1 MKNNNRLFI
10 VSNRLPVTVHQESNG
25 DVEIKT
31 SSGGLIT
38 AMDSFLQ
45 ADNSGYS
52 DVYWVGVPGCNPT
65 AWEEASRKLETSIY
79 TYLPVM
85 LYKEQYE
92 KYYNGFSNSVLWPL
106 FHYFPSFAE
115 YDPEYYEHYLLANE
129 HFLEVL
135 LRYAR
140 PGDTIWIHDY
150 HLLPLAGLLRN
161 RLPDCTI
168 GFFLHIPFP
177 SYEIFR
183 MLPRKWQQGILQGML
198 GADLV
203 GFHTMD
209 YAAHFLQSVQL
220 VLGLDNDRHIIRYD
234 NRLVKVDV
242 FPISID
248 YQKFNSAYQNEA
260 VISLRESLQHKLI
273 GQKILFSVD
282 RLDYTKGIQNRLRAY
297 ELFLEEN
304 PEYRGKVVFILV
316 IVPSRDTITKYAERK
331 RSIDELVSGINGRV
345 GGVHWQP
352 IVYRYNSLSFDEM
365 IALYSACHLALIT
378 PLRDGMNLVAKEF
391 VASRQDKK
399 GVLVLSEMAGA
410 ARELTD
416 AICINPNDVIELS
429 GAIKEALEM
438 PVEEQQKRMASMQ
451 RRVAHYN
458 VQTWAQ
464 DYIGEMKQIKHK
476 QESFQ
481 IFFLDMHSKRDLLDA
496 HRRAK
501 KRLFL
506 LDYDGTL
513 VSFAAQPQMAIP
525 SGSLLQLIESL
536 SANSENDVYIISGRS
551 SAWLQTYFGH
561 LPVSLVAEHGAR
573 TKEKSGEWTTAVQTH
588 SEWKETITQVMEMYV
603 RRCPGSSIEEK
614 EFSMV
619 WHYRNANTEQGKL
632 RALEL
637 MGELNDYI
645 PTRKLQVMAGN
656 KIVEVRNS
664 GIDKGTAIKKIL
676 AQRTY
681 DFIFAAG
688 DDRTD
693 EDMFKVLSS
702 KPNCY
707 SIKVGTDASFA
718 RFNLQTPQMVVSLL
732 ESLRHLQV
740 ASLQ

>member
-1 MKNNNRLFI
+1 MKKNSRLFI
-10 VSNRLPVTVHQESNG
+10 VSNRLPVTVQQNTLG

-52 DVYWVGVPGCNPT
+52 ETYWVGVPGCNPS
-65 AWEEASRKLETSIY
+65 AWDEASRKLDTSLY

-85 LYKEQYE
+85 LFKEQYDN
-92 KYYNGFSNSVLWPL
+92 YYNGFSNSVVWPL

-115 YDPEYYEHYLLANE
+115 YNPEYYEHYLLANE
-129 HFLEVL
+129 HFLEVI

-140 PGDTIWIHDY
+140 PGDTVWIHDY

-161 RLPDCTI
+161 HMPDLTI

-177 SYEIFR
+177 SYEILR
-183 MLPRKWQQGILQGML
+183 MLPRKWQQGILKGLL

-220 VLGLDNDRHIIRYD
+220 VLGLDNDRHVLRYD
-234 NRLVKVDV
+234 NRLIKVDV

-248 YQKFNSAYQNEA
+248 YQKFNEAYRNDA
-260 VISLRESLQHKLI
+260 VISLRDSLRNKLI
-273 GQKILFSVD
+273 GQKIIFSVD
-282 RLDYTKGIQNRLRAY
+282 RLDYTKGVQNRLRAY

-304 PEYRGKVVFILV
+304 PEYRAKVVFILV
-316 IVPSRDTITKYAERK
+316 IIPSRDTITKYAERK
-331 RSIDELVSGINGRV
+331 RIIDELVSGINGRV

-352 IVYRYNSLSFDEM
+352 IIYRYNSLSFDEM
-365 IALYSACHLALIT
+365 ISLYSACNLALIT
-378 PLRDGMNLVAKEF
+378 PLRDGMNLVSKEF

-416 AICINPNDVIELS
+416 AICINPNDIIELS
-429 GAIKEALEM
+429 GAIKDALEM
-438 PVEEQQKRMASMQ
+438 PVEEQQKRMDAMQ
-451 RRVAHYN
+451 RRVSHYN

-464 DYIGEMKQIKHK
+464 DFIGEMKQIKLK

-481 IFFLDMHSKRDLLDA
+481 IFFLDAHSKRNLLDA
-496 HRRAK
+496 YRRGK
-501 KRLFL
+501 KRLLL

-513 VSFAAQPQMAIP
+513 VPFAAQPQMAVP
-525 SGSLLQLIESL
+525 GRGLLQLIESL
-536 SANSENDVYIISGRS
+536 SANAANDVYLISGRS

-561 LPVSLVAEHGAR
+561 LPVNLVAEHGAR
-573 TKEKSGEWTTAVQTH
+573 TKEKGGEWTTAVQTQ
-588 SEWKETITQVMEMYV
+588 SEWKESISQVMEMYV

-614 EFSMV
+614 EFSIV
-619 WHYRNANTEQGKL
+619 WHYRNANPEQGKL

-637 MGELNDYI
+637 MGELNEFI
-645 PTRKLQVMAGN
+645 SSRRLQVTGGN
-656 KIVEVRNS
+656 KIVEVRS
-664 GIDKGTAIKKIL
+664 SSVDKGTAIKKIL
-676 AQRTY
+676 SQNHY

-702 KPNCY
+702 KQACY
-707 SIKVGTDASFA
+707 TIKVGTEASYA
-718 RFNLQTPQMVVSLL
+718 RFNLQTPQMVISLL
-732 ESLRHLQV
+732 ESLNHLQM
-740 ASLQ
+740 ASVH